1 MDNSDLSQNKS
12 TSPTPGANDA
22 DGGPRSPALLAA
34 ARASRALA
42 ARRVQGVTPMPMTAL
57 PQSVTP
63 AVATADA
70 MDGGVAFNGQHAVS
84 TDGATRLQAA
94 RQAIRGLTS
103 GATASSSA
111 TGSARSADEPV
122 QVLRTLRNSASQCF
136 DRSLSQCSSVSLIAI
151 CESHSMTVLSICSMP
166 NSLQVRRSHTHSRIA
181 SHSACVSDSQLEQLA
196 RCAFRLRTEIA
207 APARKNAQPKVFL
220 RFSFSSP

>member
-57 PQSVTP
+57 PQSLTP

-70 MDGGVAFNGQHAVS
+70 MDGGVAFNGQNAVS
-84 TDGATRLQAA
+84 TDGAASLQVA
-94 RQAIRGLTS
+94 RRAIRGLTS

-122 QVLRTLRNSASQCF
+122 QVLPALP
-136 DRSLSQCSSVSLIAI
+136 SLTGAI
-151 CESHSMTVLSICSMP
+151 PTVRP
-166 NSLQVRRSHTHSRIA
+166 R
-181 SHSACVSDSQLEQLA
+181 
-196 RCAFRLRTEIA
+196 
-207 APARKNAQPKVFL
+207 PART
-220 RFSFSSP
+220 

>member
-1 MDNSDLSQNKS
+1 MSDLSQNES

-42 ARRVQGVTPMPMTAL
+42 ARRVQDVTPMPMTAL
-57 PQSVTP
+57 PQSLTP

-70 MDGGVAFNGQHAVS
+70 MDGGVTFNGQDAVS
-84 TDGATRLQAA
+84 TDGAATLQVA

-111 TGSARSADEPV
+111 NRSARSADAPV
-122 QVLRTLRNSASQCF
+122 QVRTWEA
-136 DRSLSQCSSVSLIAI
+136 
-151 CESHSMTVLSICSMP
+151 
-166 NSLQVRRSHTHSRIA
+166 
-181 SHSACVSDSQLEQLA
+181 DS
-196 RCAFRLRTEIA
+196 
-207 APARKNAQPKVFL
+207 
-220 RFSFSSP
+220 